1 MQNILLVCAAGM
13 STSML
18 VKRMLEQA
26 ENIKAQ
32 VNINALAISEAKEKI
47 KNNEV
52 DVVLLGPQVRFQ
64 KKEIEEVA
72 QGKIPV
78 AVIDMKYYGQ
88 MDGKA
93 VLESALAFSHLSPL
107 SCGYFRCCP
116 GLLRLKNTMT
126 LINYYE

>member
-1 MQNILLVCAAGM
+1 MKNILLVCAAGM

-18 VKRMLEQA
+18 VKRMQEQA
-26 ENIKAQ
+26 ANIKVS

-52 DVVLLGPQVRFQ
+52 DVVLLGPQVRVQ
-64 KKEIEEVA
+64 KNEIEEVA
-72 QGKIPV
+72 QGKMPV

-93 VLESALAFSHLSPL
+93 VLDNALA
-107 SCGYFRCCP
+107 
-116 GLLRLKNTMT
+116 LLAKR
-126 LINYYE
+126 

>member
-18 VKRMLEQA
+18 VKRMQEQA
-26 ENIKAQ
+26 ANIKVS
-32 VNINALAISEAKEKI
+32 VNINAMAISEAKEKI

-64 KKEIEEVA
+64 KNEIEEVA
-72 QGKIPV
+72 HGKMPV

-88 MDGKA
+88 MDGPA
-93 VLESALAFSHLSPL
+93 VLDSALT
-107 SCGYFRCCP
+107 
-116 GLLRLKNTMT
+116 LLANK
-126 LINYYE
+126 

>member
-18 VKRMLEQA
+18 VKRMQEQA

-47 KNNEV
+47 KYNEV
-52 DVVLLGPQVRFQ
+52 DVVLLGPQVRF
-64 KKEIEEVA
+64 KKKVA

-93 VLESALAFSHLSPL
+93 VLESALA
-107 SCGYFRCCP
+107 
-116 GLLRLKNTMT
+116 LLANQ
-126 LINYYE
+126 